1 MNWNLDLSSLLN
13 ELRNLDFNNI
23 GSWSDGAKAIAIL
36 FCCALVG
43 FMGYWLFVRD
53 QFGALE
59 RVRAKEPE
67 LRTVFETKAQK
78 AANLEEYKT
87 QLAQMQA
94 SFGTL
99 VQQLPSE
106 TEIANLLQDISQTR
120 VAVGLEE
127 QLFKPDPERAKEFYA
142 EAPIQIRVLG
152 SYHQFAE
159 FASGLATLPRIVTL
173 GNIQISGGK
182 NGKET
187 LVMNATAMTYRYL
200 EKGKNARPNR
210 GKR

>member
-1 MNWNLDLSSLLN
+1 MNWNLDLRSLLD

-23 GSWSDGAKAIAIL
+23 GSWSNGVKAMVVV
-36 FCCALVG
+36 FCCAVVG

-53 QFGALE
+53 QFDVLE
-59 RVRAKEPE
+59 RARAKEPE
-67 LRTVFETKAQK
+67 LRTTFETKAQK
-78 AANLEEYKT
+78 AANLEEYKA
-87 QLAQMQA
+87 QLAEMRTA
-94 SFGTL
+94 FGTL
-99 VQQLPSE
+99 LQQLPGE

-127 QLFKPDPERAKEFYA
+127 QLFKPEAERPKEFYA

-152 SYHQFAE
+152 SYHQFGE

-182 NGKET
+182 DGKGK
-187 LVMNATAMTYRYL
+187 LRMDATAMTYRYL
-200 EKGKNARPNR
+200 EKGKNTRPDR